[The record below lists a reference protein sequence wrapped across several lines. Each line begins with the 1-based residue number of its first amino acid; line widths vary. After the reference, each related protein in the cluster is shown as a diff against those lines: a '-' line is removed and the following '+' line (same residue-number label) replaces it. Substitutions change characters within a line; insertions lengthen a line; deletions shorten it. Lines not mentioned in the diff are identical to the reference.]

1 MADVRAATPDDV
13 PAIQDIDRSLE
24 QRVSDEEVL
33 RHAMD
38 GGRVAVTLDGDTL
51 AGYLRWEWFW
61 DRIPLCV
68 FVRVKPSHQRIGI
81 GRALYAHVEVDLRGR
96 GCEFWISSTEEANDR
111 SLRFH
116 RALGFR
122 LIGALSDLGQESREV
137 FMRKDLG

>member
-1 MADVRAATPDDV
+1 MDARTATNADIGGILDVERA
-13 PAIQDIDRSLE
+13 LE
-24 QRVSDEEVL
+24 QRVSENAVVRRAVEAGQVL
-33 RHAMD
+33 VVVD
-38 GGRVAVTLDGDTL
+38 GSVV

-68 FVRVKPSHQRIGI
+68 FVRVRPSHQRLGV
-81 GRALYAHVEVDLRGR
+81 GRALYEGVEADLRSR
-96 GCEFWISSTEEANDR
+96 GCEFWISSTEEANER

>member
-1 MADVRAATPDDV
+1 LEARTATTADIGG
-13 PAIQDIDRSLE
+13 IQDVERALE
-24 QRVSDEEVL
+24 QRVSEDAVL
-33 RHAMD
+33 RRAIEA
-38 GGRVAVTLDGDTL
+38 GQVLVAVDGDDV

-68 FVRVKPSHQRIGI
+68 FVRVRPSHQRLGV
-81 GRALYAHVEVDLRGR
+81 GRALYEHAEADLRSR
-96 GCEFWISSTEEANDR
+96 GCEFWISSTEEANER